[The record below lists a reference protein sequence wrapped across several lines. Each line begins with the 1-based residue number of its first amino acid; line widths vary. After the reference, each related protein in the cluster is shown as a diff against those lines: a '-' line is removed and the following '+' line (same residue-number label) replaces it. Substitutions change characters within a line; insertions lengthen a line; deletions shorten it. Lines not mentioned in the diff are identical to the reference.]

1 VKAESAEELMDRVGR
16 RVAELRR
23 AAGLTQADMAE
34 RLDTDVANYR
44 RIELGFQN
52 VTLRML
58 ARIAI
63 VLDVR
68 VARFFEPLD
77 DARRPRRRGRPKLAR

>member
-1 VKAESAEELMDRVGR
+1 MDRVGR

-23 AAGLTQADMAE
+23 AARLTQAEVAE

-44 RIELGFQN
+44 RIELGVQN

-58 ARIAI
+58 ARIAM
-63 VLDVR
+63 VLEVR
-68 VARFFEPLD
+68 VASLFEPLD
-77 DARRPRRRGRPKLAR
+77 DARRQRQRGRPKSAR